1 MILGE
6 ERLDQTSPDEQ
17 DGDAADEGGEVGAEG
32 AESGGEW
39 GTVAATDEG
48 LAEGEAALAGD
59 EDGGDFDDAVGEE
72 PAEEKNGL
80 ASADVIEGDEA
91 EDDAVVKEENDRS
104 ESVGHAEG
112 ECLDGDA
119 DIIDHQLGGEDRVFA
134 RRSDFAS
141 FLFHGDAFGGVGE
154 EGAKH
159 FGEDDGLGL
168 GIEKSGETAEEATDE
183 GDDEGEIKG
192 LAMFAE
198 DAGKFAKEP
207 VEGAEPGV

>member
-1 MILGE
+1 M
-6 ERLDQTSPDEQ
+6 
-17 DGDAADEGGEVGAEG
+17 
-32 AESGGEW
+32 
-39 GTVAATDEG
+39 
-48 LAEGEAALAGD
+48 
-59 EDGGDFDDAVGEE
+59 
-72 PAEEKNGL
+72 
-80 ASADVIEGDEA
+80 
-91 EDDAVVKEENDRS
+91 
-104 ESVGHAEG
+104 
-112 ECLDGDA
+112 
-119 DIIDHQLGGEDRVFA
+119 FA
-134 RRSDFAS
+134 RRGDFAS